1 MGSDHNIGGN
11 DMKINIGPYKSDII
25 PVGSWERRYEFWR
38 RPETCYLPEEEYTKF
53 DKFVFAFFDKLDDLV
68 RPLNRWSNSRK
79 RRVKVHIDYY
89 DVWSADHTLAMIIH
103 PVLVKLKEVKHGYP
117 HVDSEDVPE
126 ELRLT
131 PADQE
136 KLEYDGTVDAKH
148 EARWEWIL
156 DEMIWTFS
164 QHGLEDDSDQYYHNT
179 DQLEMLFVSTGDENL
194 DSKGMKALE
203 FNHQKDPNKPAYW
216 RDDEGLKKH
225 AERKAN
231 GRRLFA
237 KYYESL
243 WD

>member
-1 MGSDHNIGGN
+1 
-11 DMKINIGPYKSDII
+11 MKVNIGPYKSDII
-25 PVGSWERRYEFWR
+25 PVHSWERRYEFWR
-38 RPETCYLPEEEYTKF
+38 RPDTYYLPEEEYTKF

-68 RPLNRWSNSRK
+68 RPLNRWSNNRN
-79 RRVKVHIDYY
+79 RRVKVHIDSY

-117 HVDSEDVPE
+117 HVDDEDVPYA
-126 ELRLT
+126 LRFV
-131 PADQE
+131 ADD
-136 KLEYDGTVDAKH
+136 KDKTICDMSNDDKH
-148 EARWEWIL
+148 QARWEWIL
-156 DEMIWTFS
+156 DEMIWTFG
-164 QHGLEDDSDQYYHNT
+164 QHGLEDDSDQYYHNSE
-179 DQLEMLFVSTGDENL
+179 QLEMIFKEAPDM
-194 DSKGMKALE
+194 KGCKELT

-237 KYYESL
+237 KYYECL

>member
-1 MGSDHNIGGN
+1 MRID
-11 DMKINIGPYKSDII
+11 IGPYKSDIV
-25 PVGSWERRYEFWR
+25 PVGYWERRYEFWR
-38 RPETCYLPEEEYTKF
+38 RPDTYYLPEEEYTKF
-53 DKFVFAFFDKLDDLV
+53 DKFVFGFFDKLDDLV
-68 RPLNRWSNSRK
+68 RPLNRWANSRK
-79 RRVKVHIDYY
+79 RKINIRIDNY

-103 PVLVKLKEVKHGYP
+103 PVLVKLKEIKHGSP
-117 HVDSEDVPE
+117 CVDDEDVPE
-126 ELRLT
+126 HLRANKKDHSDFSEEDST
-131 PADQE
+131 I
-136 KLEYDGTVDAKH
+136 H
-148 EARWEWIL
+148 ERWSWIL
-156 DEMIWTFS
+156 DEMIWTFG

-179 DQLEMLFVSTGDENL
+179 DQLEMLFVPTGDVNL
-194 DSKGMKALE
+194 DGKGMKELK

>member
-1 MGSDHNIGGN
+1 
-11 DMKINIGPYKSDII
+11 MKVNIGPYKSDII
-25 PVGSWERRYEFWR
+25 PVRRWEKSYEYWR
-38 RPETCYLPEEEYTKF
+38 RPETFYLPEEEYTKF
-53 DKFVFAFFDKLDDLV
+53 DKLVFAFFDKLSDFV
-68 RPLNRWSNSRK
+68 RPLNRWSNNRK
-79 RRVKVHIDYY
+79 RKINVHIDYY

-117 HVDSEDVPE
+117 HVDDEDVPHG
-126 ELRLT
+126 LRFV
-131 PADQE
+131 ADDE
-136 KLEYDGTVDAKH
+136 DKTICDMSSDDKH

-156 DEMIWTFS
+156 DEMIWTFG
-164 QHGLEDDSDQYYHNT
+164 QHGLEDDSNQFYHNV
-179 DQLEMLFVSTGDENL
+179 DQLEMLFVPTGDENL

-203 FNHQKDPNKPAYW
+203 FNHQKDPSKPAYW

-237 KYYESL
+237 KYYECL